1 MSCHYFYLWRDKVP
15 DSDPPICMAV
25 KLRGEQG
32 AVKRGKRAFT
42 AFEWGCI
49 INATSAC

>member
-15 DSDPPICMAV
+15 DSDPPICMAA

-42 AFEWGCI
+42 AFKCGCI
-49 INATSAC
+49 INATRAW